1 MQSDVVGEVDELI
14 DVVDDVLTGLSRW
27 FRGHAPCD
35 CSRSNSKPSLL
46 SSKIFV
52 ASVSNESIG
61 EGDDD
66 VVLGLQ
72 AERDYCTDLSWR
84 AQAARSVR
92 ALTR

>member
-1 MQSDVVGEVDELI
+1 MQSDVVGEGDEHI
-14 DVVDDVLTGLSRW
+14 DVGDNALTDLRRW
-27 FRGHAPCD
+27 FHGYAPCD

-46 SSKIFV
+46 SSKIFE

-84 AQAARSVR
+84 AQAASSVR
-92 ALTR
+92 ALT

>member
-1 MQSDVVGEVDELI
+1 VQSDVVGEGDEHI
-14 DVVDDVLTGLSRW
+14 DVVDNALTGLRRW
-27 FRGHAPCD
+27 FHGHAPCD

-52 ASVSNESIG
+52 ATVSKESIG
-61 EGDDD
+61 EGGDD

-84 AQAARSVR
+84 AQAASSVR
-92 ALTR
+92 ALT